1 MDKID
6 VIGVID
12 EFYPSMSKG
21 HKAIANYIKEY
32 YDTAVFMT
40 AAKIGEEIGVS
51 ESTVV
56 RFASSLGYDGF
67 PDFQSCLASW
77 VKNRMNN
84 VQKIGAKYG
93 NSSQSQ
99 IIDSVLKGDI
109 ERINDTLT
117 ELDPNAFEAAID
129 ALLQAKKVY
138 ITGIRACA
146 PLAEFLAFYLNMIRD
161 DVVCLTTTSVSETFE
176 QMLRIDNNDA
186 FVGISFPRYSMRT
199 LKAMEFA
206 SDRNAKVISI
216 TDSIHSPMCMYSS
229 INLFSRSDM
238 VSVVD
243 SLVAPLSVINALVV
257 AFCLKAPEEV
267 KENLNKLEDA
277 WANYQVYLNDEINF
291 INDEPMV
298 DYSLTKDKGNKQE

>member
-1 MDKID
+1 MNKID

-12 EFYPSMSKG
+12 ENYPAMSKG

-56 RFASSLGYDGF
+56 RFASNLGYNGF
-67 PDFQSCLASW
+67 PEFQSCLATW
-77 VKNRMNN
+77 VKSRMNT
-84 VQKIGAKYG
+84 VQKVGAKYG

-109 ERINDTLT
+109 EKINDTLT
-117 ELDPNAFEAAID
+117 ELDPNNFEMAVD
-129 ALLQAKKVY
+129 ALLNAKKVY
-138 ITGIRACA
+138 ISGIRACA

-161 DVVCLTTTSVSETFE
+161 NVVCLTTTSMSETFE
-176 QMLRIDNNDA
+176 QMIRINSEDA

-206 SDRNAKVISI
+206 SDRNSRVISI
-216 TDSIHSPMCMYSS
+216 TDNSHSPMCMYST
-229 INLFSRSDM
+229 INLFARSDM

-257 AFCLKAPEEV
+257 AFCLKAPEAV
-267 KENLNKLEDA
+267 KENLNSLEEV
-277 WANYQVYLNDEINF
+277 WGNYQVYLNDEINF
-291 INDEPMV
+291 IDDDQVTEQ
-298 DYSLTKDKGNKQE
+298 SLGINENS

>member
-161 DVVCLTTTSVSETFE
+161 DVICLTTTSVSETFE

-206 SDRNAKVISI
+206 SDRNAKVVSI

-298 DYSLTKDKGNKQE
+298 DYSLTKDKDNKQE

>member
-117 ELDPNAFEAAID
+117 EL
-129 ALLQAKKVY
+129 LLRQ
-138 ITGIRACA
+138 
-146 PLAEFLAFYLNMIRD
+146 
-161 DVVCLTTTSVSETFE
+161 
-176 QMLRIDNNDA
+176 Q
-186 FVGISFPRYSMRT
+186 
-199 LKAMEFA
+199 
-206 SDRNAKVISI
+206 
-216 TDSIHSPMCMYSS
+216 
-229 INLFSRSDM
+229 
-238 VSVVD
+238 
-243 SLVAPLSVINALVV
+243 
-257 AFCLKAPEEV
+257 
-267 KENLNKLEDA
+267 
-277 WANYQVYLNDEINF
+277 
-291 INDEPMV
+291 
-298 DYSLTKDKGNKQE
+298 

>member
-291 INDEPMV
+291 INDETVLNYPLRKE
-298 DYSLTKDKGNKQE
+298 DTNS

>member
-161 DVVCLTTTSVSETFE
+161 DVICLTTTSVSETFE

-298 DYSLTKDKGNKQE
+298 DYSLTKDKGNKAE

>member
-146 PLAEFLAFYLNMIRD
+146 PLAEFLASR
-161 DVVCLTTTSVSETFE
+161 
-176 QMLRIDNNDA
+176 
-186 FVGISFPRYSMRT
+186 
-199 LKAMEFA
+199 
-206 SDRNAKVISI
+206 RN
-216 TDSIHSPMCMYSS
+216 
-229 INLFSRSDM
+229 R
-238 VSVVD
+238 
-243 SLVAPLSVINALVV
+243 
-257 AFCLKAPEEV
+257 
-267 KENLNKLEDA
+267 
-277 WANYQVYLNDEINF
+277 
-291 INDEPMV
+291 
-298 DYSLTKDKGNKQE
+298 

>member
-1 MDKID
+1 MNKAD

-12 EFYPSMSKG
+12 ENMPGMSKG
-21 HKAIANYIKEY
+21 HKAIASYIKEH
-32 YDTAVFMT
+32 YDVAVFMT

-56 RFASSLGYDGF
+56 RFASNLGYDGF
-67 PDFQSCLASW
+67 PEFQNYLAQW
-77 VKNRMNN
+77 VKSRMNTI
-84 VQKIGAKYG
+84 QKVGAKYG

-109 ERINDTLT
+109 EKINDTLS
-117 ELDPNAFEAAID
+117 EIDPQAFEAAVD
-129 ALLQAKKVY
+129 ALLDAKTVY
-138 ITGIRACA
+138 IAGIRTCS
-146 PLAEFLAFYLNMIRD
+146 PLAEFLSFYLHMIRD
-161 DVVCLTTTSVSETFE
+161 NVICLNTTSVSETFE
-176 QMLRIDNNDA
+176 QMIRIDKDDV

-206 SDRNAKVISI
+206 GDRNARVISI

-229 INLFSRSDM
+229 INLFARSDM
-238 VSVVD
+238 VSIVD

-267 KENLNKLEDA
+267 KDNLKNLEDA
-277 WANYQVYLNDEINF
+277 WSNYQVYLNDEINF
-291 INDEPMV
+291 IDDEPVV
-298 DYSLTKDKGNKQE
+298 DYSLTKDN

>member
-298 DYSLTKDKGNKQE
+298 DYSLTKDNKQE

>member
-99 IIDSVLKGDI
+99 SIDSVLKGDI

-161 DVVCLTTTSVSETFE
+161 DVICLTTTSVSETFE

>member
-146 PLAEFLAFYLNMIRD
+146 PVAEFLAFYLNMIRD
-161 DVVCLTTTSVSETFE
+161 DVICLTTTSVSETFE

-298 DYSLTKDKGNKQE
+298 DYSLTKDKGNKPE

>member
-1 MDKID
+1 MDKYN
-6 VIGVID
+6 VLNVID
-12 EFYPSMSKG
+12 EYYPKMSKG

-40 AAKIGEEIGVS
+40 AARIGEEIGVS

-56 RFASSLGYDGF
+56 RFASNMGYDGF
-67 PDFQSCLASW
+67 PDFQACLAAW
-77 VKNRMNN
+77 VKNRLNN

-117 ELDPNAFEAAID
+117 EIDANAFEAAID
-129 ALLQAKKVY
+129 VLLDAKKVY
-138 ITGIRACA
+138 ISGIRACA
-146 PLAEFLAFYLNMIRD
+146 PLAEFLTFYLHMIRD
-161 DVVCLTTTSVSETFE
+161 DVICLKTTSVSETFE
-176 QMLRIDNNDA
+176 QMLRIDNEDA

-229 INLFSRSDM
+229 INLFAKSDM

-243 SLVAPLSVINALVV
+243 SLVAPLSVINALVI
-257 AFCLKAPEEV
+257 AFCLKAPEAV
-267 KENLNKLEDA
+267 KENLAMLENA
-277 WANYQVYLNDEINF
+277 WGNYQVYLNDEINF
-291 INDEPMV
+291 IDDEPVV
-298 DYSLTKDKGNKQE
+298 DLPLKNDTENKS

>member
-1 MDKID
+1 MDKYN
-6 VIGVID
+6 VISVID

-56 RFASSLGYDGF
+56 RFASNMGYDGF
-67 PDFQSCLASW
+67 PDFQACLASW
-77 VKNRMNN
+77 VKNHLNN

-109 ERINDTLT
+109 ERINDTLSQI
-117 ELDPNAFEAAID
+117 DPGAFEAAID
-129 ALLQAKKVY
+129 ALLEAKKVY
-138 ITGIRACA
+138 ICGIRACA
-146 PLAEFLAFYLNMIRD
+146 PLAQFLAFYLNMVRD
-161 DVVCLTTTSVSETFE
+161 DVVCVTTTSFSETFE
-176 QMLRIDNNDA
+176 QMLRIDNKDA

-206 SDRNAKVISI
+206 SDRNARVISI
-216 TDSIHSPMCMYSS
+216 TDSMHSPMCMYSS

-257 AFCLKAPEEV
+257 AFCLKAPTEV
-267 KENLNKLEDA
+267 RENLDNLENA
-277 WANYQVYLNDEINF
+277 WGNYQVYLNDEINF
-291 INDEPMV
+291 IDDAPVV
-298 DYSLTKDKGNKQE
+298 DYSLKKEEKN

>member
-161 DVVCLTTTSVSETFE
+161 DVICLTTTSVSETFE

-298 DYSLTKDKGNKQE
+298 DYSLTTDKGNKQE

>member
-12 EFYPSMSKG
+12 EHYPAMSKG

-56 RFASSLGYDGF
+56 RFASNLGYDGF

-117 ELDPNAFEAAID
+117 ELDSNAFEAAID
-129 ALLQAKKVY
+129 ALLSAKKVY
-138 ITGIRACA
+138 VSGIRACA
-146 PLAEFLAFYLNMIRD
+146 PLAQFLTFYLNMIRD

-176 QMLRIDNNDA
+176 QMLRIDNEDA

-206 SDRNAKVISI
+206 SDRNARVISI

-229 INLFSRSDM
+229 INLFARSDM

-243 SLVAPLSVINALVV
+243 SLVAPLSVINALVI
-257 AFCLKAPEEV
+257 AFCLKAPEAV
-267 KENLNKLEDA
+267 KENLNMLENA
-277 WANYQVYLNDEINF
+277 WGNYQVYLNDEINF
-291 INDEPMV
+291 IDDEPMV
-298 DYSLTKDKGNKQE
+298 DYSLTKDGADKS

>member
-99 IIDSVLKGDI
+99 IIDSVLKGDR

-161 DVVCLTTTSVSETFE
+161 DVICLTTTSVSETFE

-206 SDRNAKVISI
+206 SERNAKVISI

-298 DYSLTKDKGNKQE
+298 DYSLTKDKGNKPE

>member
-12 EFYPSMSKG
+12 ECYPSMSKG

-117 ELDPNAFEAAID
+117 EIDPNAFEAAID
-129 ALLQAKKVY
+129 ALLNADKVY
-138 ITGIRACA
+138 ISGIRACA
-146 PLAEFLAFYLNMIRD
+146 PLAQFLAFYLNMIRD
-161 DVVCLTTTSVSETFE
+161 NVVCLTTTSVSETFE
-176 QMLRIDNNDA
+176 QMLRINNSDV

-206 SDRNAKVISI
+206 SDRNAHVISI

-243 SLVAPLSVINALVV
+243 SLVAPLSLINALVV
-257 AFCLKAPEEV
+257 AFCLKAPEAV
-267 KENLNKLEDA
+267 KENLTKLEDA
-277 WANYQVYLNDEINF
+277 WSNYQVYLNDEINF
-291 INDEPMV
+291 IDDEPIV
-298 DYSLTKDKGNKQE
+298 DYSLRKE

>member
-1 MDKID
+1 LNKAD

-12 EFYPSMSKG
+12 ENLPGMSKG
-21 HKAIANYIKEY
+21 HKAIASYIKEH
-32 YDTAVFMT
+32 YDVAVFMT

-56 RFASSLGYDGF
+56 RFASNLGYDGF
-67 PDFQSCLASW
+67 PEFQNYLAQW
-77 VKNRMNN
+77 VKSRMNTI
-84 VQKIGAKYG
+84 QKVGAKYG

-109 ERINDTLT
+109 EKINDTLS
-117 ELDPNAFEAAID
+117 EIDPQAFEAAVD
-129 ALLQAKKVY
+129 ALLDAKTVY
-138 ITGIRACA
+138 IAGIRTCS
-146 PLAEFLAFYLNMIRD
+146 PLAEFLSFYLHMIRD
-161 DVVCLTTTSVSETFE
+161 NVICLNTTSVSETFE
-176 QMLRIDNNDA
+176 QMIRIDKDDV

-206 SDRNAKVISI
+206 GDRNARVISI

-229 INLFSRSDM
+229 INLFARSDM
-238 VSVVD
+238 VSIVD

-267 KENLNKLEDA
+267 KDNLKNLEDA
-277 WANYQVYLNDEINF
+277 WSNYQVYLNDEINF
-291 INDEPMV
+291 IDDEPVV
-298 DYSLTKDKGNKQE
+298 DYSLTKDN